1 MFFHVDSMPDDAD
14 ALHGRR
20 TGRGQPLFAAR
31 TFGAVVAIRIAPSIL
46 SARFD
51 RLGEQVKEAVDAGA
65 DMLHIDIMD
74 GHFVPNLTLGPA
86 VVRSIRPLTKV
97 PFDAHLMVTRPQDF
111 VRAFAEAGAD
121 DLTVHV
127 ESDHDPHATIRA
139 IRDAGVKPG
148 LVLNPATPFDK
159 AVPYL
164 SEVDLLLVMTV
175 HPGFSGQGFRAEVVP
190 KIREAR
196 AYIDRHRL
204 AVELQVDGG
213 IKVDTATLAAR
224 AGADIL
230 VSGSGIFPDHVAEN
244 MRRIREAAEAATAGR
259 R

>member
-1 MFFHVDSMPDDAD
+1 M
-14 ALHGRR
+14 
-20 TGRGQPLFAAR
+20 
-31 TFGAVVAIRIAPSIL
+31 AIKIAPSIL

-65 DMLHIDIMD
+65 DLLHIDIMD
-74 GHFVPNLTLGPA
+74 GHFVPNLTMGPA
-86 VVRSIRPLTKV
+86 IVKAIRPLTKV

-111 VRAFAEAGAD
+111 VKAFADAGVD

-139 IRDAGVKPG
+139 IRDAGVRPG
-148 LVLNPATPFDK
+148 IVLNPATPFEK

-164 SEVDLLLVMTV
+164 REVDLLLVMTV
-175 HPGFSGQGFRAEVVP
+175 HPGFAGQSFRTDVVP

-196 AYIDRHRL
+196 AYLDRERL
-204 AVELQVDGG
+204 PVELQVDGG
-213 IKVDTATLAAR
+213 IKAETAPVVGE

-230 VSGSGIFPDHVAEN
+230 VSGSGIFPDHVREN
-244 MRRIREAAEAATAGR
+244 VARIRAAAEAARSR
-259 R
+259 RA

>member
-1 MFFHVDSMPDDAD
+1 MGFLES
-14 ALHGRR
+14 RR
-20 TGRGQPLFAAR
+20 QSNHAWVASEPLFRLRA
-31 TFGAVVAIRIAPSIL
+31 FGASVAIKIAPSIL

-65 DMLHIDIMD
+65 DLLHIDIMD
-74 GHFVPNLTLGPA
+74 GHFVPNLTMGPA
-86 VVRSIRPLTKV
+86 VVKAIRPLTKI

-111 VRAFAEAGAD
+111 VRAFADAGVD

-127 ESDHDPHATIRA
+127 ESEHDPHATLRA

-148 LVLNPATPFDK
+148 IVLNPATPFEK
-159 AVPYL
+159 AVPFL
-164 SEVDLLLVMTV
+164 REVDLLLVMTV
-175 HPGFSGQGFRAEVVP
+175 HPGFSGQAFRTDVVP

-196 AYIDRHRL
+196 AYIDRERL
-204 AVELQVDGG
+204 PVEIQVDGG
-213 IKVDTATLAAR
+213 VKVDTAALVAE

-230 VSGSGIFPDHVAEN
+230 VSGSGIVPDRVGEN
-244 MRRIREAAEAATAGR
+244 LRKIREVAEAAAHHR